1 MGRRRRQNDQTFG
14 EGAQILF
21 PKLTHEAFSSITQ
34 HPGSIADT
42 NVATG
47 QLRGSTDPLRGP
59 IGPLRGLGVPPLVL
73 TMHSPNAMIQSS
85 LNKPDPT
92 LFSSAVTIGT
102 DTAMNAG
109 LKKIG
114 PIPPSIVRFSQKNSR
129 NFSHVSEILLEL
141 VLLSAKK
148 INY

>member
-1 MGRRRRQNDQTFG
+1 MQNDQTFG

-47 QLRGSTDPLRGP
+47 QLRGSTDPLRG
-59 IGPLRGLGVPPLVL
+59 LEVPPLVL
-73 TMHSPNAMIQSS
+73 TMHSPNVMIQSS
-85 LNKPDPT
+85 PNKPDQT

-114 PIPPSIVRFSQKNSR
+114 PIPPSIFIFSQKNSG
-129 NFSHVSEILLEL
+129 NFSDASELLLEL

-148 INY
+148 IKY